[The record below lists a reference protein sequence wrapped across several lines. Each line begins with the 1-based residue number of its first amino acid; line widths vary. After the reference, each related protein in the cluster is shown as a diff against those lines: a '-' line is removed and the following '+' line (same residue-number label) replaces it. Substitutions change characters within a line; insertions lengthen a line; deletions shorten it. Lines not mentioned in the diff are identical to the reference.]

1 MNKTL
6 TEIDREFEVK
16 WNEEL
21 DNFTHKLSGITK
33 IKLSGVFYEELERFV
48 GHLRDRA
55 IIQAKKEG
63 AREIIICA
71 AIQDSNN
78 RIFRGHRHHDAIHAM
93 STRPGDGK
101 VVKEGFMTSTNR
113 FVERKEAM
121 EIQINA
127 GLQSESE
134 RGIDL
139 FSEDLY

>member
-6 TEIDREFEVK
+6 TE
-16 WNEEL
+16 
-21 DNFTHKLSGITK
+21 TK
-33 IKLSGVFYEELERFV
+33 ILGIVRNASICTKGEDPKISITEATQSLITLFYQEMEV
-48 GHLRDRA
+48 
-55 IIQAKKEG
+55 AKKKG
-63 AREIIICA
+63 ARERIICA

-93 STRPGDGK
+93 STRPGKGQ
-101 VVKEGFMTSTNR
+101 VVKEGFMTSHNR

-121 EIQINA
+121 EIQIKA
-127 GLQSESE
+127 GLQPESE